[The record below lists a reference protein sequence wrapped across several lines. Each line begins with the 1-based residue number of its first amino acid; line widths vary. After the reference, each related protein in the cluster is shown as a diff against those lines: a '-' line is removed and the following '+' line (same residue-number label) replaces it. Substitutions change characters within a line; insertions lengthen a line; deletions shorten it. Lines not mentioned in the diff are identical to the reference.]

1 MFDEKKILL
10 QCIKNDPRAQR
21 LLYEKYAPGL
31 LGVCMRFTGNRPEAE
46 DILQEGFVKV
56 FLNIKNFEGRSSL
69 IGWMRRIIINT
80 AITNYHKNLKHQYH
94 IDIDDMKEKNLG
106 DCDIGDTEFTKEEM
120 LSVIAELPKGYK
132 MVFNLYALE
141 GFKHKEIA
149 EQLKIDV
156 NTSKSQLSRA
166 RALLQRKLAHLDK
179 TAGTK
184 AVENGNQ

>member
-10 QCIKNDPRAQR
+10 QCIKNNSQAQR
-21 LLYEKYAPGL
+21 ILYEKYAPGL

-56 FLNIKNFEGRSSL
+56 FLNIKDFEGRSSL

-80 AITNYHKNLKHQYH
+80 AITHYHKNLKHQYH
-94 IDIDDMKEKNLG
+94 ADIDDIKEKN
-106 DCDIGDTEFTKEEM
+106 IGDFEIGDLEFTREEI
-120 LSVIAELPKGYK
+120 LNVIAELPAGYK

-141 GFKHKEIA
+141 GYKHKEIA

-156 NTSKSQLSRA
+156 NTSKSQYSRA
-166 RALLQRKLAHLDK
+166 RKLIQ
-179 TAGTK
+179 TK
-184 AVENGNQ
+184 LEILGREKLVKKEE